1 MTDRKFVVTVEFE
14 VWAADESDA
23 RFMVESDDWTTKTI
37 LRVDDTGVSDD

>member
-1 MTDRKFVVTVEFE
+1 MSDRLFVVMVEFE

-37 LRVDDTGVSDD
+37 LRVDDSGVTNE